1 MNLAELRRNY
11 TAGGLLEEHAHAD
24 PHKLFLT
31 WMREALECGVA
42 EPTGMAIATATP
54 DGLPSARFVLL
65 KGVDDRGFVFYTNYE
80 SRKARELDANPRA
93 SLLFYWAEME
103 RQVRISGAVE
113 RVSREESEHYFA
125 NRPRGSQLGAWASK
139 QSFEVAGREALE
151 QAWADAEQRFAGAGV
166 PCPPFWGGYRVVAG
180 EMEFWQGR
188 PDRMH
193 DRLQYVRSAGAWSI
207 SRLSP

>member
-11 TAGGLLEEHAHAD
+11 TAGGLLEEHADPD
-24 PHKLFLT
+24 PHKQFLT

-42 EPTGMAIATATP
+42 EPTAMALATASR
-54 DGLPSARFVLL
+54 DGVPSARFVLL

-80 SRKARELDANPRA
+80 SRKARELDSNPRA

-103 RQVRISGAVE
+103 RQVRIAGVVE
-113 RVSREESEHYFA
+113 RLSREESERYFA
-125 NRPRGSQLGAWASK
+125 NRPRGSQLGAWASQ
-139 QSFEVAGREALE
+139 QSSRVPSREALE
-151 QAWADAEQRFAGAGV
+151 QAWAEAEQRFDGVAV
-166 PCPPFWGGYRVVAG
+166 PCPPFWGGYRVVAV

-193 DRLQYVRSAGAWSI
+193 DRLLYRRADSGWAL
-207 SRLSP
+207 SRLAP